1 MKTYFVLYDMDC
13 GFCCMCKRW
22 LQKQPA
28 YVPLVFVGRQ
38 SRTAAEKF
46 GRVVDPNEPEEMVVV
61 SSDGEVYRGTSAYL
75 VCLWALRSYR
85 DWDRLIRALPGQ
97 ITDILDQAQSG
108 DISVQLQ
115 ISRLDRITNRLIFG
129 LIATGLIVASA
140 MLWSAGVGPMFEDF
154 SLIGAAGIVLALYI
168 VIRLWRAIERSGGL

>member
-1 MKTYFVLYDMDC
+1 ISRRLSP
-13 GFCCMCKRW
+13 
-22 LQKQPA
+22 QN
-28 YVPLVFVGRQ
+28 LVR
-38 SRTAAEKF
+38 S
-46 GRVVDPNEPEEMVVV
+46 
-61 SSDGEVYRGTSAYL
+61 L
-75 VCLWALRSYR
+75 LRSYR
-85 DWDRLIRALPGQ
+85 DWDRLIRALPGH